1 MSQLSCGHSPGHG
14 LSDVPCPPKITGT
27 TSVNKVAAPQIQ
39 IHTYSHLFH
48 SQQIHFQLTIL
59 KDSVFIWVGSEGN
72 EILGDLA
79 IIMPPLLR
87 NKGSTGTTILK
98 SDVEELSKQFG
109 QKLATKFNKQ
119 FFVSINL
126 PPNAEEITFAE
137 KKVIDIL
144 KEFFS

>member
-1 MSQLSCGHSPGHG
+1 MLSE
-14 LSDVPCPPKITGT
+14 
-27 TSVNKVAAPQIQ
+27 VATPQFQ
-39 IHTYSHLFH
+39 IHTYSHLFQ

-59 KDSVFIWVGSEGN
+59 KDSVFIWVGTEGN

-87 NKGSTGTTILK
+87 NKGSTGTTVLK
-98 SDVEELSKQFG
+98 NDVEEISKQFG

-126 PPNAEEITFAE
+126 PPNTDEMMRSFAE
-137 KKVIDIL
+137 KSVLDIL
-144 KEFFS
+144 KNFFS